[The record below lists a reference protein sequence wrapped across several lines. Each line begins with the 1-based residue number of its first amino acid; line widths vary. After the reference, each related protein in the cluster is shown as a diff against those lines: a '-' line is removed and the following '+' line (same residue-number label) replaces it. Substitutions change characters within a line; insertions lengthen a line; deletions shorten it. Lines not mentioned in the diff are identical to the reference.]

1 MQRLAEQVDHDEEL
15 AGISFD
21 EFRDFC
27 LFLNNLDDFQI
38 AMRMYTLA
46 DKAIAP
52 GKRNVHSNINL
63 KKIVAGGSAASQQD
77 FLVCP
82 APHLSNTYWG
92 NLNAM
97 PGTITVLRRG

>member
-63 KKIVAGGSAASQQD
+63 KQVKPSFTNYQPRGVSQKKLKKI
-77 FLVCP
+77 
-82 APHLSNTYWG
+82 
-92 NLNAM
+92 
-97 PGTITVLRRG
+97 

>member
-63 KKIVAGGSAASQQD
+63 KKSLKISPVDQKPQD
-77 FLVCP
+77 
-82 APHLSNTYWG
+82 Y
-92 NLNAM
+92 
-97 PGTITVLRRG
+97 RRRSGFGALANH